1 MKNIVRISIVTLIV
15 ILFSGCYDRDIIDLK
30 EFDHSLPQ
38 VENLGYTKQGN
49 IVKLTWQI
57 PSTIS
62 ADFKRPLEV
71 SIQVV
76 ENNIYR
82 QKVIVGNENTS
93 ADITTDA
100 SKKYKFVVKLLGY
113 LTDEAR
119 EEGKTDRVYSDG
131 QVIEIE

>member
-1 MKNIVRISIVTLIV
+1 MKNVVRVFIVTLIV
-15 ILFSGCYDRDIIDLK
+15 ILFNGCYDRDIIDFK
-30 EFDHSLPQ
+30 EFDHSLPK

-57 PSTIS
+57 PSTVS

-100 SKKYKFVVKLLGY
+100 SRKYKFVVKLLGY

>member
-1 MKNIVRISIVTLIV
+1 MKQKVNIFLV
-15 ILFSGCYDRDIIDLK
+15 ILMIVLLSGCYDRVIIDFK
-30 EFDHSLPQ
+30 EFNHSLPD
-38 VENLGYTKQGN
+38 VENLDYTKQGN
-49 IVKLTWQI
+49 IVSLTWQL

-62 ADFKRPLEV
+62 PDFKRPLEV

-82 QKVIVGNENTS
+82 QKVVVGNESTVTDISINTS
-93 ADITTDA
+93 KRYRFI
-100 SKKYKFVVKLLGY
+100 VKLLGY

-131 QVIEIE
+131 QAIEIE